1 MARRIRFP
9 GLVDIVRVSEPVEI
23 RSANEEPR
31 LDRRFVAR
39 GPLLNRL
46 ITRRIRKWFTIK
58 GEPLPSLAPRDDAVR
73 SERQRE
79 LAAALN
85 PADGH
90 ALWTDAQL
98 ARLAD
103 FVRGEIFREDAAITC
118 QEVVGKLF
126 YANYQA
132 DRESCQAAQ
141 LIDRFRDGFSPEQI
155 LWQIS
160 GKLRR
165 ARDLL
170 VDRARQDRWAMHGSA
185 IGVHGIVHALER
197 MRDLRA
203 SSEAT
208 SLDEDA
214 VIGRCLAPPKQVPRT
229 VETMLSTPIAAERL
243 RPGTVVILQLE
254 AAGERAPDAETV
266 FMYGHWNACPAQA
279 FVIALVRAVWRRS
292 LKEDGR
298 NERGRHLH
306 AAAVS

>member
-1 MARRIRFP
+1 MARRIRVP
-9 GLVDIVRVSEPVEI
+9 GLLDIVFVSEPAEI
-23 RSANEEPR
+23 RCVNEERR

-46 ITRRIRKWFTIK
+46 IARRIRKWFAIK

-79 LAAALN
+79 LAAALSC
-85 PADGH
+85 ADGH

-103 FVRGEIFREDAAITC
+103 FVRGKISREDVAVTV
-118 QEVVGKLF
+118 QEVIGKLF
-126 YANYQA
+126 YADYQA
-132 DRESCQAAQ
+132 DCESWQAAE

-170 VDRARQDRWAMHGSA
+170 VDRARHDRWAMHGSA
-185 IGVHGIVHALER
+185 IGMHGIVHALER
-197 MRDLRA
+197 MRGLRD
-203 SSEAT
+203 SSEAA
-208 SLDEDA
+208 SLDEET

-229 VETMLSTPIAAERL
+229 VEAMLSTPVAAERL
-243 RPGTVVILQLE
+243 RPGTLVMLQLA
-254 AAGERAPDAETV
+254 AAGERALDAEAV
-266 FMYGHWNACPAQA
+266 FMHGHWNACPAQA
-279 FVIALVRAVWRRS
+279 FVTTLVRAVWRRS

-298 NERGRHLH
+298 DERGHHLH
-306 AAAVS
+306 TAAVS